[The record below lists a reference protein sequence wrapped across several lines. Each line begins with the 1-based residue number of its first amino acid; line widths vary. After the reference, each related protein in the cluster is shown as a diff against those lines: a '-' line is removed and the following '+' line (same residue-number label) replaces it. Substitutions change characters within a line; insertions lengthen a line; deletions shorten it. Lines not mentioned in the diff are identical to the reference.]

1 MYLCPLGTFETI
13 IMKYNIKPM
22 FTSKLNYNNP
32 FLRLRFLTYAFYI
45 LLFTINI
52 KAQSVTGEPAGV
64 PELHKKYQ
72 FAPWEDPTIT
82 NINRQPARATAY
94 SYASVEDALK
104 NDRTKSRIQMLNG
117 DWDFKYAVNL
127 KEASKDFY
135 KNTVSGWDKIEV
147 PSNWEMKGYDNPIY
161 KSAVYPFRPINPPYI
176 PKDYNGVGSYQ
187 RSFTVPENWKDMTVT
202 LHFGAVS
209 SGFEVWLNGE
219 FLGYG
224 EDSFLPSEFDITPY
238 LKAGENV
245 VSVRVI
251 RWTDGSYLED
261 QDHWRM
267 SGIQRE
273 VFIMAEP
280 KLRIQ
285 DFFVQTKLDKEY
297 KDAIFKLRPKVENLT
312 GAKIKDY
319 TMHVQLYDANNIAM
333 FKEPLQ
339 RPVID
344 LINESYPRLDNVRFG
359 FFQETIKN
367 PKKWSSE
374 EPNLYTMVISIK
386 DKNGNVTEAKSC
398 KIGFRSIEFSKENG
412 KMLINGKETYVYGV
426 NRHDHHP
433 TRGKAVT
440 REDIKQ
446 DITTIKKFN
455 FNFIRTSHY
464 PNDPYFYELCDQYG
478 IMVMDEANQETHGIG
493 GKLSNDPLWTNA
505 YMERMI
511 RMVERDKNHPSVVM
525 WSLGN
530 EGGKGPNHAA
540 MSGWVHDF
548 DITRPVHYEPAQGN
562 AKLDGYIDPLDPRYP
577 KTIDHAYRFENPQ
590 DDSYVDMVS
599 RFYPGVFTPK
609 FLVDQKKDTRPIIF
623 VEYSHAMGNSVG
635 NLKELWDEFRSL
647 PRVIGGCI
655 WEFKDQ
661 GIVKFDS
668 RSGQNYFAHGG
679 DFGEKYHD
687 GNFNTKG
694 IVDSYGKPKG
704 SIFEN
709 KWVYQPAISTL
720 NGNQLEIKNRQA
732 VKSLEGYIPVLK
744 VLENGNVIK
753 TQILKPFKIE
763 AGQSTTLDISS
774 YLPKMKADAEYI
786 LNIEFQLSKD
796 ELWASKGYA
805 VAEDQ
810 FVLKKKETSIDFRNE
825 KDAAYKTTETDFDFQ
840 VKGKSFEVKISKE
853 NGALTSYIFK
863 GEEQVFAPL
872 LPNFVR
878 PLTDNDKRGW
888 KSQKLLKQ
896 WYKAKPKVLSTTMG
910 IGIDGTVITSEYEII
925 KDSAKV
931 QVAYKINENGVIKV
945 DYSLKASDKLPNIPK
960 IGMQM
965 GVKRSFDQISWYGKG
980 ELENYSDRSFGS
992 FVGKYSL
999 PINDFI
1005 EHYPKP
1011 QENGNRCDV
1020 RWMALSTPQ
1029 KNSGFLVVN
1038 DTKVLSMSAWP
1049 YTQENLSAS
1058 GHTYDLK
1065 DLGFLT
1071 VNIDLIQM
1079 GVGGN
1084 DSWTIVAQPLE
1095 QYQIKSGN
1103 YEYSFY
1109 LTPFS
1114 GSKNELE
1121 SSLKKFKY

>member
-1 MYLCPLGTFETI
+1 MNELKSMSIYIRQFFNFEFSINKLYFTFC
-13 IMKYNIKPM
+13 
-22 FTSKLNYNNP
+22 
-32 FLRLRFLTYAFYI
+32 I
-45 LLFTINI
+45 LLFTVMGN
-52 KAQSVTGEPAGV
+52 AQSVTGEPAGI
-64 PELHKKYQ
+64 PEIPKKYE
-72 FAPWEDPTIT
+72 FAPWEDPTVT
-82 NINRQPARATAY
+82 SINRQPSRATAY
-94 SYASVEDALK
+94 SYTNIEDALK
-104 NDRTKSRIQMLNG
+104 GDRTKSRLKMLTG
-117 DWDFKYAVNL
+117 DWDFKYASNL
-127 KEASKDFY
+127 KEASRDFY
-135 KNTVSGWDKIEV
+135 KGKVNGWKKIEV
-147 PSNWEMKGYDNPIY
+147 PSNWELKGYDIPIY
-161 KSAVYPFRPINPPYI
+161 KSAVYPFRPINPPFI

-209 SGFEVWLNGE
+209 SGFQVWLNGE

-238 LKAGENV
+238 LKEGENV
-245 VSVRVI
+245 VSVQVI

-261 QDHWRM
+261 QDHWRV

-285 DFFVQTKLDKEY
+285 DFFYQTKLDKEY
-297 KDAIFKLRPKVENLT
+297 KDASFQLRPKVENLT
-312 GAKIKDY
+312 GEKIKDY
-319 TMHVQLYDANNIAM
+319 TFQAQLYDANNVAL
-333 FKEPLQ
+333 FKEPLKK
-339 RPVID
+339 PVID
-344 LINESYPRLDNVRFG
+344 MINESYPRLDNVRFG
-359 FFQETIKN
+359 MFKENITN

-374 EPNLYTMVISIK
+374 EPNLYTLVMSIK
-386 DKNGNVTEAKSC
+386 DANGNITEAKSC
-398 KIGFRSIEFSKENG
+398 KVGFRSVEFSKENG

-426 NRHDHHP
+426 NRHDQHP

-440 REDIKQ
+440 REDIKE

-464 PNDPYFYELCDQYG
+464 PNDPYFYDLCDQYG

-493 GKLSNDPLWTNA
+493 GKLSNDPKWTNA
-505 YMERMI
+505 YLERMT
-511 RMVERDKNHPSVVM
+511 RMVERDKNHPSVVF

-540 MSGWVHDF
+540 MAGWVHDF

-562 AKLDGYIDPLDPRYP
+562 PRLEGYIDPLDPRYP

-590 DDSYVDMVS
+590 DEPYVDMVS

-661 GIVKFDS
+661 GLLKKDPAT
-668 RSGQNYFAHGG
+668 GQEFFAHGG

-694 IVDSYGKPKG
+694 IVDSNGKPKG
-704 SIFEN
+704 SIYEN
-709 KWVYQPAISTL
+709 KWIYQPATSTL
-720 NGNQLEIKNRQA
+720 KDNFQLEIKNRQA
-732 VKSLEGYIPVLK
+732 VKSLADYIPVLK
-744 VLENGNVIK
+744 ILENGNVIK
-753 TQILKPFKIE
+753 TQVLKPFNLE
-763 AGQSTTLDISS
+763 AGQSTILDVKQ
-774 YLPKMKADAEYI
+774 YLPKLKKDAEYF
-786 LNIEFQLSKD
+786 LNIEFQLSKE
-796 ELWASKGYA
+796 ELWASKGYT

-810 FVLKKKETSIDFRNE
+810 FLLKKQDVTIDFKE
-825 KDAAYKTTETDFDFQ
+825 KDSKFKTTETETDFKI
-840 VKGKSFEVKISKE
+840 KGKSFEINISKA
-853 NGALTSYIFK
+853 NGALSSYVFN

-888 KSQKLLKQ
+888 KSHKLLKP
-896 WYKAKPKVLSTTMG
+896 WYQAKPKVVSTKMA
-910 IGIDGTVITSEYEII
+910 IAIDGTTITSEYEVI

-931 QVAYKINENGVIKV
+931 QVVYKINKNGIIKV
-945 DYSLKASDKLPNIPK
+945 DYSLKATNKLPNIPK

-965 GVKRSFDQISWYGKG
+965 GVQRKFDQISWYGKG
-980 ELENYSDRSFGS
+980 ELENYIDRSFGS

-999 PINDFI
+999 PINDFL
-1005 EHYPKP
+1005 EHYVKP
-1011 QENGNRCDV
+1011 QENANRTEV
-1020 RWMALSTPQ
+1020 RWMAFRTPQ
-1029 KNSGFLVVN
+1029 KNKGLLVV
-1038 DTKVLSMSAWP
+1038 DDSKVLSMSAWP
-1049 YTQENLSAS
+1049 YTQENLSAAK
-1058 GHTYDLK
+1058 HTFDLK
-1065 DLGFLT
+1065 DPGFLT

-1084 DSWTIVAQPLE
+1084 DSWTLVAQPLE
-1095 QYQIKSGN
+1095 QYQIKSGD
-1103 YEYSFY
+1103 YQYSFY
-1109 LTPFS
+1109 LVPFS
-1114 GSKNELE
+1114 GSKNGLDE
-1121 SSLKKFKY
+1121 SLKKFKY

>member
-1 MYLCPLGTFETI
+1 
-13 IMKYNIKPM
+13 M
-22 FTSKLNYNNP
+22 FKSSHINC
-32 FLRLRFLTYAFYI
+32 FFRFRFSIAKSVFTTYI
-45 LLFTINI
+45 LLLTISSH
-52 KAQSVTGEPAGV
+52 AQSVTGEPAGI
-64 PELHKKYQ
+64 PEIPKKYE
-72 FAPWEDPTIT
+72 FAPWEDPTVT
-82 NINRQPARATAY
+82 SINRQPSRATAY
-94 SYASVEDALK
+94 SYANIEDALK
-104 NDRTKSRIQMLNG
+104 GDRTKSRLKMLTG
-117 DWDFKYAVNL
+117 DWDFKYASNL

-135 KNTVSGWDKIEV
+135 KGKVTGWDKIEV
-147 PSNWEMKGYDNPIY
+147 PSNWELKGYDIPIY
-161 KSAVYPFRPINPPYI
+161 KSAVYPFRPINPPFI

-187 RSFTVPENWKDMTVT
+187 RTFTVPENWKDMTVT

-209 SGFEVWLNGE
+209 SGFQVWLNGE

-238 LKAGENV
+238 LKEGENV
-245 VSVRVI
+245 VSVQVI

-261 QDHWRM
+261 QDHWRV

-285 DFFVQTKLDKEY
+285 DFFYQTKLDKEY
-297 KDAIFKLRPKVENLT
+297 KDASFQLRPKVENLT
-312 GAKIKDY
+312 GEKIKDY
-319 TMHVQLYDANNIAM
+319 TFQAQLYDANNVAL

-339 RPVID
+339 KPVID
-344 LINESYPRLDNVRFG
+344 MINESYPRLDNVRFG
-359 FFQETIKN
+359 MFKENITN

-374 EPNLYTMVISIK
+374 DPNLYTLVMSIK
-386 DKNGNVTEAKSC
+386 DANGNITEAKSC
-398 KIGFRSIEFSKENG
+398 KVGFRSIEFSKENG

-426 NRHDHHP
+426 NRHDQHP
-433 TRGKAVT
+433 TKGKAVN
-440 REDIKQ
+440 RDDIKQ

-464 PNDPYFYELCDQYG
+464 PNDPYFYDLCDQYG

-493 GKLSNDPLWTNA
+493 GKLSNDPKWTNA
-505 YMERMI
+505 YLERMT
-511 RMVERDKNHPSVVM
+511 RMVERDKNHPSVVF

-540 MSGWVHDF
+540 MAGWVHDF

-562 AKLDGYIDPLDPRYP
+562 PRLDGYIDPLDPRYP

-590 DDSYVDMVS
+590 DEPYVDMVS

-661 GIVKFDS
+661 GLLKKDPAT
-668 RSGQNYFAHGG
+668 GQEFFAHGG

-694 IVDSYGKPKG
+694 IVDSNGKPKG
-704 SIFEN
+704 SIYEN
-709 KWVYQPAISTL
+709 KWIYQPATSTL
-720 NGNQLEIKNRQA
+720 KDGFQLEIKNRQA
-732 VKSLEGYIPVLK
+732 VKSLADYIPVLK
-744 VLENGNVIK
+744 ILENGNVIK
-753 TQILKPFKIE
+753 TQILKPFNLE
-763 AGQSTTLDISS
+763 AGNSTVLDVKQ
-774 YLPKMKADAEYI
+774 YLPKLKKEAEYF
-786 LNIEFQLSKD
+786 LNIEFQLSEDKP
-796 ELWASKGYA
+796 WASKGYA

-810 FVLKKKETSIDFRNE
+810 FLLKKSEAVLDFGKESNLQM
-825 KDAAYKTTETDFDFQ
+825 KGTETDSDFIIKGKTFQ
-840 VKGKSFEVKISKE
+840 VRINQQ
-853 NGALTSYIFK
+853 NGALSSYIFN
-863 GEEQVFAPL
+863 GEQQVFAPL

-888 KSQKLLKQ
+888 KSHKVLKP
-896 WYKAKPKVLSTTMG
+896 WYQAKPKLVNTKMATA
-910 IGIDGTVITSEYEII
+910 IDGIFVTSNYEVI
-925 KDSAKV
+925 KDSA
-931 QVAYKINENGVIKV
+931 QVEVVYKINPNGVIKV
-945 DYSLKASDKLPNIPK
+945 DYSLKATNKLPNIPK

-965 GVKRSFDQISWYGKG
+965 GVQRKFDQISWYGKG

-1005 EHYPKP
+1005 EHYVKP
-1011 QENGNRCDV
+1011 QENGNRTEV
-1020 RWMALSTPQ
+1020 RWMAFTSPQ
-1029 KNSGFLVVN
+1029 KNKGLLVV
-1038 DTKVLSMSAWP
+1038 DDAKVLSMSAWP
-1049 YTQENLSAS
+1049 YTQENLSAAK
-1058 GHTYDLK
+1058 HTFDLK
-1065 DLGFLT
+1065 DPGFLT

-1084 DSWTIVAQPLE
+1084 DSWTAVAQPLE
-1095 QYQIKSGN
+1095 KYQIPSGN
-1103 YEYSFY
+1103 YQYSFY
-1109 LTPFS
+1109 LMPFS
-1114 GSKNELE
+1114 ETKNGLE
-1121 SSLKKFKY
+1121 ESLKKFKY

>member
-1 MYLCPLGTFETI
+1 
-13 IMKYNIKPM
+13 MKQNIKPM
-22 FTSKLNYNNP
+22 FTSKSKYRIP
-32 FLRLRFLTYAFYI
+32 FFNFRLSTFDFLTVI
-45 LLFTINI
+45 LLLTSYTTQ
-52 KAQSVTGEPAGV
+52 AQSVTGEPAGV

-72 FAPWEDPTIT
+72 FAPWEDPTVT
-82 NINRQPARATAY
+82 SINRQPSRATAY
-94 SYASVEDALK
+94 SYTSVEDALK
-104 NDRTKSRIQMLNG
+104 GDRTKSRIQMLNG

-135 KNTVSGWDKIEV
+135 KSTVSGWDKIEV

-176 PKDYNGVGSYQ
+176 PKDYNGIGSYQ
-187 RSFTVPENWKDMTVT
+187 RSFTVPANWKDMTIT

-209 SGFEVWLNGE
+209 SGFQVWLNGE

-238 LKAGENV
+238 LKEGENV
-245 VSVRVI
+245 VSVQVI
-251 RWTDGSYLED
+251 RWADGSYLED

-285 DFFVQTKLDKEY
+285 DFFVQTKLDKQY
-297 KDAIFKLRPKVENLT
+297 TDAIFKLRPKVENLT
-312 GAKIKDY
+312 GEKVKDY
-319 TMHVQLYDANNIAM
+319 TMNVQLYDANNQPI

-386 DKNGNVTEAKSC
+386 DKNGTITEAKSC
-398 KIGFRSIEFSKENG
+398 KVGFRSIEFSKENG

-562 AKLDGYIDPLDPRYP
+562 AKLDGYIDPLDPGYP

-661 GIVKFDS
+661 GLVKFDS

-694 IVDSYGKPKG
+694 IVDSNGKPKG

-709 KWVYQPAISTL
+709 KWVYQPVVSTL

-732 VKSLEGYIPVLK
+732 VKSLEDYIPVLK

-753 TQILKPFKIE
+753 TQILKPFKVE
-763 AGQSTTLDISS
+763 AGQSTTLNVSQ
-774 YLPKMKADAEYI
+774 YLPKMKSDAEYI
-786 LNIEFQLSKD
+786 LNIEFQLSKE

-810 FVLKKKETSIDFRNE
+810 FVLQKKEAVSPESKKEALNVSESDSDF
-825 KDAAYKTTETDFDFQ
+825 KI
-840 VKGKSFEVKISKE
+840 KGKNFDININKG
-853 NGALTSYIFK
+853 NGALSSYIFN

-896 WYKAKPKVLSTTMG
+896 WYKAKPKLVKIT
-910 IGIDGTVITSEYEII
+910 IDKLASEIKITSDYEII
-925 KDSAKV
+925 KDSASV
-931 QVAYKINENGVIKV
+931 NVVYNILPNGLIKV
-945 DYSLKASDKLPNIPK
+945 DYSLKASNKLPNIPK

-965 GVKRSFDQISWYGKG
+965 GVQRKFDQISWYGKG

-1020 RWMALSTPQ
+1020 RWMALTTPQ
-1029 KNSGFLVVN
+1029 KNNGFLVVN

-1049 YTQENLSAS
+1049 YTQENVSSA

-1065 DLGFLT
+1065 DPGFLT
-1071 VNIDLIQM
+1071 LNIDLMQM

-1084 DSWTIVAQPLE
+1084 DSWTIVAQPIE
-1095 QYQIKSGN
+1095 QYQIKSGD
-1103 YEYSFY
+1103 YQYSFY

-1121 SSLKKFKY
+1121 NSLKKFKY

>member
-1 MYLCPLGTFETI
+1 MSI
-13 IMKYNIKPM
+13 H
-22 FTSKLNYNNP
+22 TSRFFK
-32 FLRLRFLTYAFYI
+32 LRLSTFNFLIVIFFFGICVA
-45 LLFTINI
+45 
-52 KAQSVTGEPAGV
+52 KAQSVTGEPAGIPEV
-64 PELHKKYQ
+64 PKKYE
-72 FAPWEDPTIT
+72 FAPWEDPTVT
-82 NINRQPARATAY
+82 SINRQPSRATAY
-94 SYASVEDALK
+94 SYANVEDALK
-104 NDRTKSRIQMLNG
+104 GDRTKSRMKMLTG
-117 DWDFKYAVNL
+117 DWDFKYASNL

-135 KNTVSGWDKIEV
+135 KGRVAGWDKIEV
-147 PSNWEMKGYDNPIY
+147 PSNWELKGYDIPIY
-161 KSAVYPFRPINPPYI
+161 KSAVYPFRPINPPFI

-187 RSFTVPENWKDMTVT
+187 RTFTVPDNWKDMTVT
-202 LHFGAVS
+202 LHFGGVS
-209 SGFEVWLNGE
+209 SGFQVWLNGE

-224 EDSFLPSEFDITPY
+224 EDSCLPSEFDITPY
-238 LKAGENV
+238 LKEGENV
-245 VSVRVI
+245 VSVQVI

-261 QDHWRM
+261 QDHWRV

-285 DFFVQTKLDKEY
+285 DFFYQTKLDKEY
-297 KDAIFKLRPKVENLT
+297 KDASFQLRPKVENLT
-312 GAKIKDY
+312 GEKIKDY
-319 TMHVQLYDANNIAM
+319 TFQAQLYDANNVAL

-339 RPVID
+339 KPVID
-344 LINESYPRLDNVRFG
+344 MINESYPRLDNVRFG
-359 FFQETIKN
+359 MFKENITN

-374 EPNLYTMVISIK
+374 EPNLYTLVMSIK
-386 DKNGNVTEAKSC
+386 DANGNITEAKSC
-398 KIGFRSIEFSKENG
+398 KVGFRSIEFSKENG

-426 NRHDHHP
+426 NRHDQHP
-433 TRGKAVT
+433 TKGKAVN
-440 REDIKQ
+440 RDDIKQ

-493 GKLSNDPLWTNA
+493 GKLANDPKWTNA
-505 YMERMI
+505 YLERMT
-511 RMVERDKNHPSVVM
+511 RMVERDKNHPSVVF

-562 AKLDGYIDPLDPRYP
+562 PRLDGYIDPLDPRYP

-590 DDSYVDMVS
+590 DEPYVDMVS

-661 GIVKFDS
+661 GLVKKDPAT
-668 RSGQNYFAHGG
+668 GQEFFAHGG

-694 IVDSYGKPKG
+694 IVDSNGKPKG
-704 SIFEN
+704 SIYEN
-709 KWVYQPAISTL
+709 KWIYQPATSTL
-720 NGNQLEIKNRQA
+720 KDNFQLEIKNRQA
-732 VKSLEGYIPVLK
+732 VKSLGDYIPVLK
-744 VLENGNVIK
+744 ILENGNIIK
-753 TQILKPFKIE
+753 TQILKPFNLE
-763 AGQSTTLDISS
+763 AGQSTVLDVKQ
-774 YLPKMKADAEYI
+774 YLPKLKKDTEYF

-796 ELWASKGYA
+796 ELWAFKGYA

-810 FVLKKKETSIDFRNE
+810 FLLKKSDVVLDFKNE
-825 KDAAYKTTETDFDFQ
+825 KDSKFKTTETDSDFKI
-840 VKGKSFEVKISKE
+840 KGKNFDINISKT
-853 NGALTSYIFK
+853 NGALNSYVFN

-888 KSQKLLKQ
+888 KSNKVLKP
-896 WYKAKPKVLSTTMG
+896 WYQAKPKLVNTKMA
-910 IGIDGTVITSEYEII
+910 IAIDGTIITSDYEVI
-925 KDSAKV
+925 KDSAQV
-931 QVAYKINENGVIKV
+931 QVVYKINENGIIKV
-945 DYSLKASDKLPNIPK
+945 DYSLKATNKLPNIPK

-965 GVKRSFDQISWYGKG
+965 GVLRKFDQISWYGKG
-980 ELENYSDRSFGS
+980 ELENYIDRSFGS

-999 PINDFI
+999 PINDFL

-1011 QENGNRCDV
+1011 QENANRTEV
-1020 RWMALSTPQ
+1020 RWMAFTTPQ
-1029 KNSGFLVVN
+1029 KNKGLLVV
-1038 DTKVLSMSAWP
+1038 DDAKVLSMSAWP
-1049 YTQENLSAS
+1049 YTQENLSAAK
-1058 GHTYDLK
+1058 HTFDLK
-1065 DLGFLT
+1065 DPGFLT

-1084 DSWTIVAQPLE
+1084 DSWTAVAQPLE
-1095 QYQIKSGN
+1095 KYQIKSGD
-1103 YEYSFY
+1103 YQYSFY
-1109 LTPFS
+1109 LVPFS
-1114 GSKNELE
+1114 ATKNGLE
-1121 SSLKKFKY
+1121 ESLKRFKY